1 MRTLAAIALA
11 LAIAS
16 CGDDPPPGGASS
28 SSSSSGSS
36 GGAVDPP
43 EATGTT
49 PHEICVETING
60 YRKTKG
66 LPPYAR
72 WSDGEAC
79 ADSEAESDAETNRP
93 HGAFPRCKEM
103 GQNECPGQ
111 PGPPE
116 EMIKKCLA
124 LMWAQGPGEGH
135 YDMMASTRFKE
146 VSCGFHTTSRGAV
159 WSVQN
164 FR

>member
-1 MRTLAAIALA
+1 MLAAL
-11 LAIAS
+11 LLVS
-16 CGDDPPPGGASS
+16 CSDDDPPPGGASS
-28 SSSSSGSS
+28 GGSSSGSTTTGGSS
-36 GGAVDPP
+36 GDPP
-43 EATGTT
+43 ATTGTT
-49 PHEICVETING
+49 PHEICVETINA

-66 LPPYAR
+66 LAPYAR
-72 WSDGEAC
+72 WSSGETC
-79 ADSEAESDAETNRP
+79 ADSEAKSDADTNTP

-116 EMIKKCLA
+116 KMIKNCLA
-124 LMWAQGPGEGH
+124 MMWAQGPGEGH
-135 YDMMASTRFKE
+135 YDQMASTRYKE
-146 VSCGFHTTSRGAV
+146 VSCGFYTTSRGAV